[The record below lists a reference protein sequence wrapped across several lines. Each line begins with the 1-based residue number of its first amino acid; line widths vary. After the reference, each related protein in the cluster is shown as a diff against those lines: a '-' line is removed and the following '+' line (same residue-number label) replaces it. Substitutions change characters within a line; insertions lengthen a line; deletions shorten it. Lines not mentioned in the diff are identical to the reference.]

1 MATIIKRKLK
11 NGQQVCDVQIYVN
24 GKLKSKVWKRP
35 PEITNKEA
43 DLMLKKFA
51 IEFEESCRYNQIENI
66 ETMTFS
72 EASERWLELGSET
85 KAKSYYARSKDILK
99 DVNRLIGNIPLK
111 QLCPRHLE
119 KVLHYLNTKKVVSNL
134 AVLKR
139 PLDDVLKD
147 RKIRQ
152 ISAKCGFSFT
162 TFLYARK
169 GVNILWSNAEKIAK
183 ELNIDVNKYF
193 DKIEN
198 ERPYSKG
205 SKDKYRRTINAVL
218 NYAIDIDVIER
229 NPAKKVFKKNSITG
243 EEKEKVILTLQETE
257 KLQYALMQQYNGEE
271 LKHIASIGLLYFMAM
286 RLGEV
291 AGLEWK
297 DIDFDKN
304 TIFIQRSSTYINK
317 EFGIQTKNPKT
328 KTSMRKIRMPNSMAK
343 ILKEYKLWYDEEKQR
358 LKSIWEDSDR
368 VITQWNGKPIFPGTI
383 AQWLNRFLLNN
394 DLKKVS
400 PHSLRHTNITIQL
413 RNKIPPKAVARFV
426 GHSDPSV
433 TLNVYSHFLE
443 EDEDDFVDLFD
454 NLIKDKKMQG

>member
-35 PEITNKEA
+35 SEITNKEA

-51 IEFEESCRYNQIENI
+51 IEFEESCRYRVFEYK
-66 ETMTFS
+66 TTTTF
-72 EASERWLELGSET
+72 EEFANEWLADSKRNNAL
-85 KAKSYYARSKDILK
+85 SYYSRCKDILS
-99 DVNRLIGNIPLK
+99 DVNNMIGNIPLCELK
-111 QLCPRHLE
+111 PIYIKKILD
-119 KVLHYLNTKKVVSNL
+119 KLNDRTIITEL
-134 AVLKR
+134 AVIKK
-139 PLDDVLKD
+139 PLDDVIKN

-152 ISAKCGFSFT
+152 ISVKCGFSFT

-169 GVNILWSNAEKIAK
+169 GAKILWSNAEKIAK
-183 ELNIDVNKYF
+183 ELDIDVNKYF
-193 DKIEN
+193 EKQKN
-198 ERPYSKG
+198 ERPYAKG
-205 SKDKYRRTINAVL
+205 SKDKYKRTINAVL
-218 NYAIDIDVIER
+218 NRAVQLDLIEK
-229 NPAKKVFKKNSITG
+229 NPAKKVFTKNSISG
-243 EEKEKVILTLQETE
+243 EEKEKVILSLEETE
-257 KLQYALMQQYNGEE
+257 KLQNALTQSYIGEE
-271 LKHIASIGLLYFMAM
+271 LKQVASIGLLYFMAM

-291 AGLEWK
+291 SGLEWK

-317 EFGIQTKNPKT
+317 EFGIVTKKPKT
-328 KTSMRKIRMPNSMAK
+328 ETSMRKIKMPNSMAR
-343 ILKEYKLWYDEEKQR
+343 ILKEYKVWYDEEKQR
-358 LKSIWEDSDR
+358 LKSFWEDSDR

-383 AQWLNRFLLNN
+383 AQWLNKFLLNN
-394 DLKKVS
+394 GLKKVS

-433 TLNVYSHFLE
+433 TLDVYSHFLE

-454 NLIKDKKMQG
+454 NLFKNKK